1 MGGTYFSSNHC
12 AIAYNDV
19 AEEMQE
25 KKVRPENVSITQL
38 PPK

>member
-19 AEEMQE
+19 AEEMHE
-25 KKVRPENVSITQL
+25 KKVRPEN
-38 PPK
+38 KR